1 MPPVELPLK
10 LTVLPSFTGEL
21 FVAVMFV
28 GGVQVGV
35 TVTDVVAVAEHVPLE
50 NTVKVYVP
58 DMAVVAPALVG
69 F

>member
-1 MPPVELPLK
+1 M
-10 LTVLPSFTGEL
+10 
-21 FVAVMFV
+21 AVIFV

-35 TVTDVVAVAEHVPLE
+35 TVTVVVAVAEQVPLE

-58 DMAVVAPALVG
+58 DMEVVAPALVG

>member
-1 MPPVELPLK
+1 ML
-10 LTVLPSFTGEL
+10 
-21 FVAVMFV
+21 VAVIFV

-35 TVTDVVAVAEHVPLE
+35 TVTTVVAVAEQVPLE

-58 DMAVVAPALVG
+58 DMDVVALLLVG